1 MILSVNNINKS
12 FGEKVVLKDVSFHV
26 NDNEHVAL
34 IGVNGAGK
42 STLFKIITGEETRDS
57 GEVIFAKD
65 TTHEYLSQNQNLE
78 SENTIYDELFL
89 TNKRVLELD
98 TQINE
103 LHIKIENEFKT
114 NGEGEVLNK
123 LYEDYERKNN
133 EFERLNGYAYKS
145 EVTGILKGLG
155 FSEDEFVKKINTLS
169 GGQKT
174 RVALGKLLLMKPDLI
189 MLDEPTNHLDLNS
202 IAWLEN
208 FLVSYKGAV
217 LVIAHDRYFLD
228 KVVTKV
234 VEIENGKALCYPG
247 NYTEFAIKKQE
258 QRAALLK
265 AYLNQQRDIRHQEAV
280 IEKLKSFNREKS
292 IKRAESREKMLNKI
306 ERIEKPVE
314 IDDEMKISFHAPIKS
329 GNDVLTVKGL
339 SKSYGSERLFS
350 GLDFQIKRGEK
361 VAIIGNNGTGKT
373 TILKIINGVVTPDA
387 GTVKLGE
394 KVEIAYYDQEQKT
407 LNPENSPF
415 EEISDAH
422 PLMDNTDIRNILA
435 AFLFTGDEVFTP
447 IKKLSGGE
455 HVRVAL
461 ALLMLSD
468 ANLLIL
474 DEPTNHLDITSKE
487 ILENAINSYN
497 GTVLYV
503 SHDRYFINKT
513 ATKIYDL
520 TNNQLVPYIGNY
532 DYYVEHKEIVEKAYL
547 NTETSAGETINKGI
561 DSVSGKTGIISSENN
576 FSDSETGNKA
586 DWKTQKE
593 NQAILRKKQNEIKK
607 LEEKIASLEKEEADT
622 ELELQNPAYF
632 TDHVKLAELTKKK
645 ENIDSELLILMD
657 EWEKMNS

>member
-65 TTHEYLSQNQNLE
+65 TTHGYLSQNQNLE

-387 GTVKLGE
+387 GMVKLGE

>member
-65 TTHEYLSQNQNLE
+65 TTHGYLSQNQNLE

>member
-12 FGEKVVLKDVSFHV
+12 FGEKNVLKDISFHV

-34 IGVNGAGK
+34 VGVNGAGK
-42 STLFKIITGEETRDS
+42 STLFKIITGEEVRDS

-65 TTHEYLSQNQNLE
+65 TTHGYLSQNQNLE

-103 LHIKIENEFKT
+103 LHLKIENEFKI
-114 NGEGEVLNK
+114 NGEGEVLNR

-155 FSEDEFVKKINTLS
+155 FSEDEFSKKINTLS

-234 VEIENGKALCYPG
+234 VEIENGRSICYPG
-247 NYTEFAIKKQE
+247 NYTEFAHKKQE

-265 AYLNQQRDIRHQEAV
+265 AYLNQQRDIRQQEAV

-339 SKSYGSERLFS
+339 SKSFGREKLFS

-373 TILKIINGVVTPDA
+373 TILKIINGVVAPDA

-461 ALLMLSD
+461 CLLMLSD

-474 DEPTNHLDITSKE
+474 DEPTNHLDIISKE

-520 TNNQLVPYIGNY
+520 TNNQLIPYIGNY

-547 NTETSAGETINKGI
+547 NTETNVKENVNKGAYP
-561 DSVSGKTGIISSENN
+561 GLGNQGAISEERT
-576 FSDSETGNKA
+576 FDSEAGNKN

-607 LEEKIASLEKEEADT
+607 LEERIAALEEEGADI

-632 TDHVKLAELTKKK
+632 TDHVKLSELTKKK
-645 ENIDSELLILMD
+645 ENIDSELIMLMD
-657 EWEKMNS
+657 RWEKKNS

>member
-65 TTHEYLSQNQNLE
+65 TTHGYLSQNQNLE

-561 DSVSGKTGIISSENN
+561 DSVSGKTGIINSENN